1 MKSMAAAGLAAAL
14 CLVAG
19 SAFAGSCAPASAETD
34 VPQTLTDLFAVARTD
49 DEAGFRQLIA
59 EDFYAYDNGKRFE
72 GIALF
77 QTLKGLHAA
86 GRRFEWSVTEPRVTV
101 VCDVAL
107 NTISLPRAVRCRPSP
122 GSNTSAA
129 MGFPS
134 VPRFAI
140 ASRHRRTGG
149 AFPPLPCI
157 PLPCIRRTTGSCA
170 RGLVAK
176 RLHRTHI

>member
-101 VCDVAL
+101 VCDVAFVTYVNKGATGDAKAMQPMTWL
-107 NTISLPRAVRCRPSP
+107 E
-122 GSNTSAA
+122 SALLRYEQ
-129 MGFPS
+129 GRWR
-134 VPRFAI
+134 V
-140 ASRHRRTGG
+140 
-149 AFPPLPCI
+149 AF
-157 PLPCIRRTTGSCA
+157 
-170 RGLVAK
+170 
-176 RLHRTHI
+176 LH